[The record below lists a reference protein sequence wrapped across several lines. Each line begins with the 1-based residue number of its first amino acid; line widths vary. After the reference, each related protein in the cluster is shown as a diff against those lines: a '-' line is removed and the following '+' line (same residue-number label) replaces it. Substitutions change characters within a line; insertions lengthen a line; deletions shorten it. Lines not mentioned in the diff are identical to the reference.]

1 MDLYREQ
8 KEYRGFSDDELD
20 EKCLDESFS
29 ELNRA
34 FNCSKD
40 FDSDSL
46 QEEFLSDDQIE
57 SAGSIVTVFNN
68 PKFKNIFD
76 RNVQVNE
83 KCCAHVAGNNKQIT
97 VSNDKSLFTPF
108 NTSKSKTK
116 STEIKPKTEKSFDYE
131 SLFNVVIKHSVNS
144 GVVKYNPPFIKSQFE
159 FVPPT
164 INFIYK
170 DEKCNFIYYFV
181 PRNFL
186 F

>member
-8 KEYRGFSDDELD
+8 KEYRGFSGDELD

-46 QEEFLSDDQIE
+46 QELE

-68 PKFKNIFD
+68 SKDKTIFD
-76 RNVQVNE
+76 QNVQV
-83 KCCAHVAGNNKQIT
+83 
-97 VSNDKSLFTPF
+97 
-108 NTSKSKTK
+108 
-116 STEIKPKTEKSFDYE
+116 KPKTEKSFDYE